1 MQQRRNGIYRLDQ
14 STCNQDAHPVR
25 TGHPDLS
32 SDTVAECK
40 GKQNCNLESGAAA
53 RGYPPG
59 PHRRTLLSQ
68 FTSDGSFKNCFFLS
82 KLSVVR
88 LTSVFSGG
96 KSCPK
101 MIARR
106 SLFSRR
112 KIARLVRSF
121 PSSCSVV
128 TFSRGR
134 SGVRGRSVRMSY
146 TVSIIE
152 VAIT

>member
-1 MQQRRNGIYRLDQ
+1 
-14 STCNQDAHPVR
+14 VR
-25 TGHPDLS
+25 
-32 SDTVAECK
+32 
-40 GKQNCNLESGAAA
+40 
-53 RGYPPG
+53 G
-59 PHRRTLLSQ
+59 PHQVCTDAL
-68 FTSDGSFKNCFFLS
+68 FFHSLHQTGRS
-82 KLSVVR
+82 EIVFFSELSVVR